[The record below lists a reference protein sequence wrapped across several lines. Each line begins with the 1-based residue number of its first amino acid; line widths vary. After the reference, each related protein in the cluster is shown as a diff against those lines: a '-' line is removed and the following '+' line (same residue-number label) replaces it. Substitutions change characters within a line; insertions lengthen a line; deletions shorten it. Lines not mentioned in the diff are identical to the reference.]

1 MNKMSSCGRFG
12 FAVPAH
18 LAVPHVAEVLAVWHA
33 VAYRQWLGFRIP
45 RLVEAHPRWLQ
56 SLGMV

>member
-1 MNKMSSCGRFG
+1 MSSYGLVG

-18 LAVPHVAEVLAVWHA
+18 LAVPHVAEILAVWHA
-33 VAYRQWLGFRIP
+33 VGYHQWLGFRIP
-45 RLVEAHPRWLQ
+45 RLVEAHPQWLL